1 MKSTDFINGIYKEC
15 ITNQIELYEN
25 LLENTQNA
33 TDPIWIE
40 TIKIYKSLT
49 NEEKI
54 SILKFFKIIEVNT
67 VASLLS
73 IIDGD
78 KAIYD
83 DFISFDLIPQNSE
96 NISGNL
102 TNEFL
107 QKDDMTD

>member
-1 MKSTDFINGIYKEC
+1 MKSTDFINGIYDEC
-15 ITNQIELYEN
+15 ITKQLNLYKN
-25 LLENTQNA
+25 LLENTKNP
-33 TDPIWIE
+33 TDPIWVE
-40 TIKIYKSLT
+40 AIKIYNSL
-49 NEEKI
+49 EEKEKE

-83 DFISFDLIPQNSE
+83 DFISFDLIPEKSE

-102 TNEFL
+102 TYEFL